1 MDVPDVAG
9 TTPHRSSKP
18 AADAVARPSKRTTKR
33 DRQRTQEATAPL
45 SGVAAVLQP
54 WQRPAQLDGV
64 DVRILEILARDARAS
79 QREIARQLEMSPS
92 AIGERI
98 AAMTKSGVIRGY
110 TIDVDWGLIGRG
122 LQVYIAVSAVEGRLG
137 DVAASLANR
146 AEVEEVSFITGDDD
160 IIAKVR
166 FRDHEHFRR
175 FIVTEIWEES
185 GINDT
190 RSLVSLGEVANSE
203 RWMPK
208 VIRSIV
214 EEQP

>member
-1 MDVPDVAG
+1 MAE
-9 TTPHRSSKP
+9 TTPQRRSP
-18 AADAVARPSKRTTKR
+18 PVAADTVQRPRKRTSKR
-33 DRQRTQEATAPL
+33 DRQPTHEATAPL
-45 SGVAAVLQP
+45 SGVAAVLQA
-54 WQRPAQLDGV
+54 WRRPARLDRV
-64 DVRILEILARDARAS
+64 DMRILEILAEDARAS

-98 AAMTKSGVIRGY
+98 AAMTESGVLRGY

-137 DVAASLANR
+137 DVAAYLTKLP
-146 AEVEEVSFITGDDD
+146 EVEEVSFITGDDD

-166 FRDHEHFRR
+166 FRDHEHFRQ

-185 GINDT
+185 GINNT
-190 RSLVSLGEVANSE
+190 RSLVSLGEVASSE

-208 VIRSIV
+208 VIRSIADDK
-214 EEQP
+214 P

>member
-1 MDVPDVAG
+1 MPG
-9 TTPHRSSKP
+9 TTPRRRDQP
-18 AADAVARPSKRTTKR
+18 AAPDAVERPLKRTAKR
-33 DRQRTQEATAPL
+33 ERQRTQEATAPL

-64 DVRILEILARDARAS
+64 DVRILEVLAQDARAS

-98 AAMTKSGVIRGY
+98 AQMTESGVIRGY

-137 DVAASLANR
+137 EVAAALANR

-175 FIVTEIWEES
+175 FIVSEIWEES

-190 RSLVSLGEVANSE
+190 RSLVSLGEVASNK

-208 VIRSIV
+208 LIRSIV